1 MPRVVALFRKSS
13 YSPAQ
18 HRTNDTAILD
28 DTLAHFVAA
37 GWDVVR
43 VDEAA
48 LGSGGK
54 EDDDGKSPADVVPE
68 DADLYLSMC
77 QGPAT
82 ARLLGLESAGA
93 LLLNRPSSVL
103 GCHRHRLVPALA
115 AAGVRFPATDV
126 IDLAAADAGTVA
138 SAPVVRAAAAA
149 GGRVWIKRGDVHA
162 ERADDVVAVPA
173 AGVAE
178 AAAEFRARG
187 IGRVAL
193 QADVAGPV
201 LKFYGVADGS
211 FFRWYDSAAGLDGA
225 RPAVDE
231 ERLRALA
238 FGAARALGLEVF
250 GGDVALP
257 APDAPVLIDL
267 NDWPS
272 FAPFREDAAAA
283 IAGFALGR
291 AGHRG
296 HAWMRG
302 DAPRAGDPRKG
313 DPRGRP
319 SPLQRPPVVALAPGS
334 LARVGATTRVAS
346 TTTISHTA

>member
-28 DTLAHFVAA
+28 ETLAHVVAA
-37 GWDVVR
+37 GWEAVC
-43 VDEAA
+43 VDEAV
-48 LGSGGK
+48 LDTGIGGDGRPLAAAVP
-54 EDDDGKSPADVVPE
+54 DDA
-68 DADLYLSMC
+68 ALYLSMC

-82 ARLLGLESAGA
+82 ARLLGLEAAGM
-93 LLLNRPSSVL
+93 LLINRPSSVL

-115 AAGVRFPATDV
+115 AAGVCFPATDV
-126 IDLAAADAGTVA
+126 VDLAGADTATVGA
-138 SAPVVRAAAAA
+138 APVVRAAAAS

-162 ERADDVVAVPA
+162 ERADDVVVVPA
-173 AGVAE
+173 AGVA
-178 AAAEFRARG
+178 AAIAEFRARG

-201 LKFYGVADGS
+201 LKFYGVADGR
-211 FFRWYDSAAGLDGA
+211 FFRWYDAVAGVDGP

-231 ERLRALA
+231 ARLRALA

-272 FAPFREDAAAA
+272 FAPFRAAAAAA
-283 IAGFALGR
+283 IADYALERAAASPARGR
-291 AGHRG
+291 AGR
-296 HAWMRG
+296 R
-302 DAPRAGDPRKG
+302 
-313 DPRGRP
+313 
-319 SPLQRPPVVALAPGS
+319 SPAFA
-334 LARVGATTRVAS
+334 
-346 TTTISHTA
+346 

>member
-1 MPRVVALFRKSS
+1 MPRVVALYRKSS

-28 DTLAHFVAA
+28 ETLAHFVGA

-43 VDEAA
+43 VDEAV
-48 LGSGGK
+48 LGVAESGEKRVDG
-54 EDDDGKSPADVVPE
+54 EDSADRAIGDLVPD

-82 ARLLGLESAGA
+82 ARLLGMEEAGA
-93 LLLNRPSSVL
+93 RIVNRPSSVL

-126 IDLAAADAGTVA
+126 IDLATTVAADVVD
-138 SAPVVRAAAAA
+138 SPVVRAALAA

-162 ERADDVVAVPA
+162 ERADDVVVVPA
-173 AGVAE
+173 GEVAR

-187 IGRVAL
+187 IGRIAL
-193 QADVAGPV
+193 QADVEGPV
-201 LKFYGVADGS
+201 IKFYGVMGSGASDGA
-211 FFRWYDSAAGLDGA
+211 FFRWYDAVAGVDGP
-225 RPAVDE
+225 RPVVNEA
-231 ERLRALA
+231 RLRALA

-272 FAPFREDAAAA
+272 FAPFRAAAAAA
-283 IAGFALGR
+283 IATY
-291 AGHRG
+291 
-296 HAWMRG
+296 
-302 DAPRAGDPRKG
+302 
-313 DPRGRP
+313 
-319 SPLQRPPVVALAPGS
+319 ALARADEV
-334 LARVGATTRVAS
+334 ARDRDALDRVTPDDYDGVATPAAR
-346 TTTISHTA
+346 TTTFTQAIA

>member
-37 GWDVVR
+37 GWAVER
-43 VDEAA
+43 IDEAVLDA
-48 LGSGGK
+48 AAR
-54 EDDDGKSPADVVPE
+54 DDGGAVPE
-68 DADLYLSMC
+68 AVPADADLYLSMC

-82 ARLLGLESAGA
+82 ARLLGLEAAGA
-93 LLLNRPSSVL
+93 RLINRPSSVL

-115 AAGVRFPATDV
+115 AAGVPFPATDV
-126 IDLAAADAGTVA
+126 LDLATADAATVA
-138 SAPVVRAAAAA
+138 ASPVVRAASAA

-173 AGVAE
+173 ADAAG

-187 IGRVAL
+187 IGRIAL

-201 LKFYGVADGS
+201 IKFYGVADGR
-211 FFRWYDSAAGLDGA
+211 FFRWYDAAAGLDGP
-225 RPAVDE
+225 RPVVDE
-231 ERLRALA
+231 TQLRALA
-238 FGAARALGLEVF
+238 FAAARALGLEVF

-272 FAPFREDAAAA
+272 FAPFRAEAAAA
-283 IAGFALGR
+283 IATYALTR
-291 AGHRG
+291 VDDPAALTRIDEPAGLARV
-296 HAWMRG
+296 
-302 DAPRAGDPRKG
+302 DA
-313 DPRGRP
+313 
-319 SPLQRPPVVALAPGS
+319 S
-334 LARVGATTRVAS
+334 LARGRAAADAQHGLPFRTSDGASRRVRSAAS
-346 TTTISHTA
+346 YAYDELT

>member
-1 MPRVVALFRKSS
+1 MPHHVLALYRKSS

-28 DTLAHFVAA
+28 DTLAHFTAA
-37 GWDVVR
+37 GWEVTR

-48 LGSGGK
+48 L
-54 EDDDGKSPADVVPE
+54 DGEHADAAVVPE
-68 DADLYLSMC
+68 ADLYLSMC

-82 ARLLGLESAGA
+82 AALLGLERAGA
-93 LLLNRPSSVL
+93 LLINRPSSVL

-115 AAGVRFPATDV
+115 AAGLPFPATDV
-126 IDLAAADAGTVA
+126 VDLAGLDGPGVAA
-138 SAPVVRAAAAA
+138 SAVVRAAQAADA
-149 GGRVWIKRGDVHA
+149 RVWIKRGDVHA

-173 AGVAE
+173 AGVAG
-178 AAAEFRARG
+178 AVAEFRARG

-193 QADVAGPV
+193 QADVPGPV
-201 LKFYGVADGS
+201 LKFYGVASGGDDSGDAGS
-211 FFRWYDSAAGLDGA
+211 FFRWYDAVAGADGP

-257 APDAPVLIDL
+257 APDRPVLIDL

-272 FAPFREDAAAA
+272 FAPFRADAAAA
-283 IAGFALGR
+283 IARYARARADDRRAVRTSRVPRDRRPVEFA
-291 AGHRG
+291 
-296 HAWMRG
+296 
-302 DAPRAGDPRKG
+302 
-313 DPRGRP
+313 
-319 SPLQRPPVVALAPGS
+319 
-334 LARVGATTRVAS
+334 
-346 TTTISHTA
+346 

>member
-28 DTLAHFVAA
+28 DTLAHFVDA

-48 LGSGGK
+48 LDAG
-54 EDDDGKSPADVVPE
+54 DDGDDAPPPAHVVPR
-68 DADLYLSMC
+68 DADLYLSMS

-82 ARLLGLESAGA
+82 ARLLELERAGA
-93 LLLNRPSSVL
+93 VFINRPSSVL

-126 IDLAAADAGTVA
+126 VDLALADPATVA
-138 SAPVVRAAAAA
+138 ASPVVRAAALS

-162 ERADDVVAVPA
+162 ERADDVVVVA
-173 AGVAE
+173 ASGVAA

-193 QADVAGPV
+193 QADVGGPV
-201 LKFYGVADGS
+201 IKFYGVADGR
-211 FFRWYDSAAGLDGA
+211 FFRWYDAAVGLDGP
-225 RPAVDE
+225 RPVVDE

-238 FGAARALGLEVF
+238 FDAARALGLEVF

-257 APDAPVLIDL
+257 APDVPVLIDL

-272 FAPFREDAAAA
+272 FAPFRAEAAAA
-283 IAGFALGR
+283 IAGYALGGC
-291 AGHRG
+291 A
-296 HAWMRG
+296 AANQRG
-302 DAPRAGDPRKG
+302 DARGRSRAFRETALAAPRARAMARGEHDG
-313 DPRGRP
+313 GGHEGRP
-319 SPLQRPPVVALAPGS
+319 YGDFA
-334 LARVGATTRVAS
+334 
-346 TTTISHTA
+346 

>member
-28 DTLAHFVAA
+28 DTLAHFGDA
-37 GWDVVR
+37 GWDMVR

-48 LGSGGK
+48 LGADGA
-54 EDDDGKSPADVVPE
+54 DDAPPPADVVPR
-68 DADLYLSMC
+68 DADLYLSMS

-82 ARLLGLESAGA
+82 ARLLGLERAGA
-93 LLLNRPSSVL
+93 RFINRPSSVL

-126 IDLAAADAGTVA
+126 VDLASAAPADVVARVVA
-138 SAPVVRAAAAA
+138 SPVVRAAARA

-162 ERADDVVAVPA
+162 ERADDVVAVAAAEAPA
-173 AGVAE
+173 

-193 QADVAGPV
+193 QTDVGGPV
-201 LKFYGVADGS
+201 IKFYGVADGR
-211 FFRWYDSAAGLDGA
+211 FFRWYDAAAGLDGP
-225 RPAVDE
+225 RPVVDE
-231 ERLRALA
+231 ARLRALA
-238 FGAARALGLEVF
+238 FDAARALGLEVF

-272 FAPFREDAAAA
+272 FAPFRAEAAAA
-283 IAGFALGR
+283 IAAYAMAEEVTGEDVAGAPADAHRLLRAYRPAALAGPFAR
-291 AGHRG
+291 A
-296 HAWMRG
+296 ATRG
-302 DAPRAGDPRKG
+302 DHEGG
-313 DPRGRP
+313 GHEGR
-319 SPLQRPPVVALAPGS
+319 SYDDFS
-334 LARVGATTRVAS
+334 
-346 TTTISHTA
+346 

>member
-28 DTLAHFVAA
+28 ETLAHFVDA

-43 VDEAA
+43 VDEAV
-48 LGSGGK
+48 LGVEG
-54 EDDDGKSPADVVPE
+54 DDAADRAIGDVVPV

-82 ARLLGLESAGA
+82 ARLLGLEQAGA
-93 LLLNRPSSVL
+93 RIVNRPSSVL

-126 IDLAAADAGTVA
+126 VDLAAADTAPVA
-138 SAPVVRAAAAA
+138 HSPVVRAAVAE

-162 ERADDVVAVPA
+162 ERADDVVVVPA
-173 AGVAE
+173 AGVA
-178 AAAEFRARG
+178 AAAAAFRARG

-201 LKFYGVADGS
+201 VKFYGVMGGVASEGS
-211 FFRWYDSAAGLDGA
+211 FFRWYDAVAGVDGP
-225 RPAVDE
+225 RPVVDE

-238 FGAARALGLEVF
+238 FDAARALGLEVF

-257 APDAPVLIDL
+257 TPDAPVLIDL

-272 FAPFREDAAAA
+272 FAPFRADAAAA
-283 IAGFALGR
+283 IAAYAL
-291 AGHRG
+291 
-296 HAWMRG
+296 
-302 DAPRAGDPRKG
+302 
-313 DPRGRP
+313 
-319 SPLQRPPVVALAPGS
+319 
-334 LARVGATTRVAS
+334 TRVDHRAARARDYGGVATRAALRTTSFTQAS
-346 TTTISHTA
+346 A

>member
-1 MPRVVALFRKSS
+1 MPCVVALFRKSS

-28 DTLAHFVAA
+28 ETLAHFVDA

-48 LGSGGK
+48 LGGDA
-54 EDDDGKSPADVVPE
+54 DDDSGDLPPADVVPR
-68 DADLYLSMC
+68 DADLYLSMS

-82 ARLLGLESAGA
+82 ARLLGLERAGA
-93 LLLNRPSSVL
+93 RIINRPSSVL
-103 GCHRHRLVPALA
+103 ACHRHRLVPALA

-126 IDLAAADAGTVA
+126 IDLGVADPATVA
-138 SAPVVRAAAAA
+138 ASAVVRAAARA

-162 ERADDVVAVPA
+162 ERSDDVVAVPA
-173 AGVAE
+173 TEAAA

-201 LKFYGVADGS
+201 IKFYGVADGR
-211 FFRWYDSAAGLDGA
+211 FFRWYDAAAGLDGP
-225 RPAVDE
+225 RPVVDE
-231 ERLRALA
+231 ARLRTLA
-238 FGAARALGLEVF
+238 FDAARALGLGVF

-272 FAPFREDAAAA
+272 FAPFRAAAAAA
-283 IAGFALGR
+283 IAGYAMAGSAIPGLGDVRGR
-291 AGHRG
+291 ARAY
-296 HAWMRG
+296 HA
-302 DAPRAGDPRKG
+302 A
-313 DPRGRP
+313 
-319 SPLQRPPVVALAPGS
+319 ALAAPH
-334 LARVGATTRVAS
+334 AR
-346 TTTISHTA
+346 

>member
-28 DTLAHFVAA
+28 DTLAHVAAA
-37 GWDVVR
+37 GWEVVR
-43 VDEAA
+43 MDEAA
-48 LGSGGK
+48 LDREGAQGSG
-54 EDDDGKSPADVVPE
+54 DVVPGG
-68 DADLYLSMC
+68 ADLYLSMC

-82 ARLLGLESAGA
+82 ARLLGLEAAGA
-93 LLLNRPSSVL
+93 LLVNRPSSVL
-103 GCHRHRLVPALA
+103 ACHRHRLVPALA

-126 IDLAAADAGTVA
+126 IELTGADATVA
-138 SAPVVRAAAAA
+138 TSAPVVRAAAAA
-149 GGRVWIKRGDVHA
+149 GERVWIKRGDVHA

-173 AGVAE
+173 AGVAH
-178 AAAEFRARG
+178 AMAEFRARG

-193 QADVAGPV
+193 QADVPGPV

-211 FFRWYDSAAGLDGA
+211 FFRWYDAKAGVNGP
-225 RPAVDE
+225 RPAVNE
-231 ERLRALA
+231 ERLRTLA

-272 FAPFREDAAAA
+272 FAPFRADAAAA
-283 IAGFALGR
+283 IAAYALSRAADALEAPDRLAHRRLSLAVAGASIAR
-291 AGHRG
+291 AGRS
-296 HAWMRG
+296 
-302 DAPRAGDPRKG
+302 
-313 DPRGRP
+313 GRT
-319 SPLQRPPVVALAPGS
+319 G
-334 LARVGATTRVAS
+334 RVYNDFV
-346 TTTISHTA
+346 

>member
-1 MPRVVALFRKSS
+1 MSRVVALFRKSS

-37 GWDVVR
+37 GWEVVR
-43 VDEAA
+43 MDEAA
-48 LGSGGK
+48 LDAAGNG
-54 EDDDGKSPADVVPE
+54 DGRPDADQSAADLVPA
-68 DADLYLSMC
+68 ADLYLSMC

-82 ARLLGLESAGA
+82 ARLLGLEMAGA
-93 LLLNRPSSVL
+93 LLINRPSSVL

-115 AAGVRFPATDV
+115 GAGVRFPATDV
-126 IDLAAADAGTVA
+126 VDLAAAGAGDVTA
-138 SAPVVRAAAAA
+138 APVVRAAAAS

-173 AGVAE
+173 AGVAV

-201 LKFYGVADGS
+201 LKFYGVMSGGGTSGGADGR
-211 FFRWYDSAAGLDGA
+211 FFRWYDAAAGADGP

-231 ERLRALA
+231 AQLRALA

-257 APDAPVLIDL
+257 APDRPVLIDL

-272 FAPFREDAAAA
+272 FAPFRADAAAA
-283 IAGFALGR
+283 IAAHALTRVAEHAARARGR
-291 AGHRG
+291 VHGRPAL
-296 HAWMRG
+296 
-302 DAPRAGDPRKG
+302 
-313 DPRGRP
+313 PRGE
-319 SPLQRPPVVALAPGS
+319 S
-334 LARVGATTRVAS
+334 LARPARSYAYDELT
-346 TTTISHTA
+346 